1 MPLNVNEVD
10 IAIQLC
16 NRLTDYPA
24 LAALLNIKSKEV
36 PLNEFMNEDPNRAP
50 WIGVYLRSSTIDPTS
65 FPRAYKDVV
74 KLSIVTQASH
84 LKSKKDCAIKLGDLN
99 KQVFNCL
106 LEDVKLNNT
115 VDMLTTLSTDYTYVE
130 TDRTDL
136 HFQMAVI
143 DVEFEV
149 RANAR

>member
-10 IAIQLC
+10 IAVELC
-16 NRLTDYPA
+16 NRLTNYPA
-24 LAALLNIKSKEV
+24 LKTLLSLKSKEV

-50 WIGVYLRSSTIDPTS
+50 WVGVYLRSSTIDPTAL
-65 FPRAYKDVV
+65 PRSYKDVV
-74 KLSIVTQASH
+74 RLSIVAQASH
-84 LKSKKDCAIKLGDLN
+84 LKSKRDCAIKLGELN
-99 KQVFNCL
+99 KQIFNCL

-115 VDMLTTLSTDYTYVE
+115 VDMLNNISTDYTYVE
-130 TDRTDL
+130 TDRENL

-143 DVEFEV
+143 DIEFEV